1 MEKISLLIQG
11 YLNTNDNEIMMK
23 IINRFHPLLQKYARK
38 LYYIEFDDA
47 IQELTMALIIAVQK
61 IHNTEN
67 EYACITY
74 ISQSVI
80 HAFTKLYRQSQKN
93 AEIQSSNYPL
103 NPSLTGAYDYL
114 FDLCEEYVDI
124 CTLLSSLSIKKQKIF
139 KLILKGY
146 TDQEIAALLG
156 CSKQYINRVK
166 RDYRNEI
173 ESHAYKRT

>member
-1 MEKISLLIQG
+1 
-11 YLNTNDNEIMMK
+11 MMK

-114 FDLCEEYVDI
+114 FVIYAKNMSIYALYS
-124 CTLLSSLSIKKQKIF
+124 LL
-139 KLILKGY
+139 Y
-146 TDQEIAALLG
+146 P
-156 CSKQYINRVK
+156 
-166 RDYRNEI
+166 
-173 ESHAYKRT
+173 